1 MQDDF
6 LLQAYDYELPDKHIA
21 QTPAEQR
28 DHSKLLVYDRK
39 RSSIQHLQFTD
50 IINFLAPGDVV
61 VLNDTRVFPARLT
74 GRKETGGKVEVFL
87 LAYPQPHT
95 ETSSQKPYS
104 CFSSEALIKSSRPPK
119 PGAKIMITSDSYCI
133 PHTYHGR
140 GRWSVT
146 IAIPESVPLQA
157 VLTACG
163 TVPLPPYIH
172 RTDGTEINDSIRY
185 QTVYAEKIGAV
196 AAPTAGLHFTK
207 DLLAELNRKEI
218 AVTTI
223 TLHVGYG
230 TFSPVEFADI
240 TQHTIHREQVVV
252 SKRSAELI
260 NSAKAAGGKVWAV
273 GTTTVR
279 TLESCVDSMGELH
292 PFNGW
297 CDLFITPGFTYRIID
312 NLITNFHLPRS
323 SLMFLVAAL
332 CGREELLRCYH
343 IAIDKDYRFYSYG
356 DAMAII

>member
-6 LLQAYDYELPDKHIA
+6 LLQAYDYELPEKHIA
-21 QTPAEQR
+21 QNPAERR

-39 RSSIQHLQFTD
+39 RSSIQHHQFSD
-50 IINFLAPGDVV
+50 IINYLVPGDVLV
-61 VLNDTRVFPARLT
+61 ANDTRVFPARLT

-95 ETSSQKPYS
+95 EASNKKPYNHFS
-104 CFSSEALIKSSRPPK
+104 CEALIKSSRPPK
-119 PGAKIMITSDSYCI
+119 PGAKIMITSESYCT
-133 PHTYHGR
+133 PLRYLGR
-140 GRWSVT
+140 GRWAVTLAIPKSVT
-146 IAIPESVPLQA
+146 LDA
-157 VLTACG
+157 VLSSCG
-163 TVPLPPYIH
+163 TVPLPPYIN
-172 RTDGTEINDSIRY
+172 RAQGTQINDSFRY

-196 AAPTAGLHFTK
+196 AAPTAGLHFTEE
-207 DLLAELNRKEI
+207 LLLELELKEI

-230 TFSPVEFADI
+230 TFSPVESADI
-240 TQHTIHREQVVV
+240 TQHTIHQEQVVV
-252 SKRSAELI
+252 SKQSAEII
-260 NSAKAAGGKVWAV
+260 NRAKAAGGRVWAV

-279 TLESCVDSMGELH
+279 TLEACVDSRGEVH
-292 PFNGW
+292 PFYGW
-297 CDLFITPGFTYRIID
+297 CDLFITPGFSYRIID

-332 CGREELLRCYH
+332 CGREALLNCYQT
-343 IAIDKDYRFYSYG
+343 AIEKDYRFYSYG